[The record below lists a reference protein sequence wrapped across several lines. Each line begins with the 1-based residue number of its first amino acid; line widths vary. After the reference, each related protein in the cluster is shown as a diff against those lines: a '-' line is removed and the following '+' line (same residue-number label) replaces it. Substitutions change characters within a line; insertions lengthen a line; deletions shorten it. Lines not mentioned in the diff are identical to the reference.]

1 MPAKSKPAQVNVP
14 PMEVTN
20 SAASTLNAP
29 CRNTERFAMLS
40 RLPVGARNRPVPN
53 CTGRP
58 SPLRRRFSSRSKGSK
73 RPIQL
78 LRLSAAHPAHTDV
91 PFFASSA

>member
-1 MPAKSKPAQVNVP
+1 MSVAFNTLESLVDRQAVAFKAQVL
-14 PMEVTN
+14 E
-20 SAASTLNAP
+20 SA
-29 CRNTERFAMLS
+29 
-40 RLPVGARNRPVPN
+40 
-53 CTGRP
+53 
-58 SPLRRRFSSRSKGSK
+58 SKGSK